1 MALNSGIGLEPAVL
15 KGIPA
20 NIVNSVRAAA
30 QRTGV
35 DFSYLVAKAAAESS
49 FDPHAKAA
57 TSSARGLYQFVNQT
71 WIDMIKEHG
80 ADYGLGKLASELKD
94 GSAPQARAQALALRD
109 NAPLSAAMAAEY
121 TRDNQDE
128 LESALGRQVG
138 PTELYLAHFLGAQGA
153 TKFLTAMDQNA
164 SQRADALF
172 PEAARANRSIF
183 YSGGRPR
190 SVAEIYDRFAE
201 KLGLPSDQAGTDNQ
215 VAEVPPSVESEPL
228 PSGNLE
234 TSPSSSS
241 SAPAFWQGLPRV
253 QTFTP
258 SASVTAALSSADWSS
273 PYSRL
278 SQDAILLLGT
288 LPPPGTRKITS

>member
-15 KGIPA
+15 KAIPA

-30 QRTGV
+30 ARTGV

-49 FDPHAKAA
+49 FNPHAQAS
-57 TSSARGLYQFVNQT
+57 TSSARGLYQFVDQT

-94 GSAPQARAQALALRD
+94 GSAGPQVRAQALALRD

-121 TRDNQDE
+121 TRDNQDA
-128 LESALGRQVG
+128 LESALGHKVG

-153 TKFLTAMDQNA
+153 TKFLGAMDSNA
-164 SQRADALF
+164 STPAAALF

-183 YSGGRPR
+183 YANGRPC
-190 SVAEIYDRFAE
+190 SLGEIYDRFSQKIGAVC
-201 KLGLPSDQAGTDNQ
+201 GQGASSNQ
-215 VAEVPPSVESEPL
+215 VASASVPAPSEPL
-228 PSGNLE
+228 PSGNVAA
-234 TSPSSSS
+234 SG
-241 SAPAFWQGLPRV
+241 SAPTFWQGLPHV
-253 QTFTP
+253 THFVPTVG
-258 SASVTAALSSADWSS
+258 SAAATATGWPN

-278 SQDAILLLGT
+278 SQDAILLLGS
-288 LPPPGTRKITS
+288 LNPPETHKSNV